1 MKILLPDGWKAPI
14 GYSNGISVDAGQ
26 IVFTAGQVGWDV
38 QQNFKS
44 EEISSQFYSKHFV
57 IFWLCSKMQVVS
69 PRAHLPDHRIL
80 H

>member
-14 GYSNGISVDAGQ
+14 GYSNVISVDAGQ

-44 EEISSQFYSKHFV
+44 EEISSQF
-57 IFWLCSKMQVVS
+57 
-69 PRAHLPDHRIL
+69 
-80 H
+80 